1 MLNGSKKR
9 YAQGHCFSVS
19 KKKIKLRV
27 SNKVSAYTSVHD
39 KRSFSLYSSGY
50 EKQLI
55 SPLETVK
62 LKEEK
67 NLRGKNI

>member
-1 MLNGSKKR
+1 
-9 YAQGHCFSVS
+9 
-19 KKKIKLRV
+19 
-27 SNKVSAYTSVHD
+27 VHD